1 MTEAMAL
8 VLPSS
13 PERAALI
20 FPTLDDRL
28 LARLAAHGV
37 TRAVQ
42 TGDVLIQAGQPNPP
56 FFALK
61 SGKAEVVRP
70 SDLGDARVT
79 MHAAGQFTGE
89 ANMILGRRSIMRTQV
104 TEPGEVIELTR
115 DQLLSL
121 IQTDT
126 EIGDVVMRAFIYR
139 RLELVAQGIGD
150 VVLVGSMHSGE
161 TLRIREFLTRN
172 GHPFSY
178 LDLDKDPDTQH
189 LLDRFHVAVSEIPV
203 MICRGDAVLRNPSNE
218 AIAECLGFNAA
229 VESTHL
235 RDVVVVGAGP
245 SGLAAAVYGASEGL
259 DVLVLE
265 SDAPGGQAGSSS
277 KIENYL
283 GFPMGVTGAELTA
296 RALTQAKKFGAE
308 LMVARGA
315 TQLTCERRPYRV
327 RMADGS
333 GVPAK
338 TVIIAT
344 GAEYRRPAID
354 NLSRFVGAGVYYSAT
369 QMERTLCEDEEVIV
383 VGGGNSAGQA
393 AMFLSQKAKHVH
405 MLVRSEN
412 LAQSMSRYL
421 IRRIE
426 ESPAITLRTRT
437 EITAL
442 DGDDHLERV
451 CWRDGQSGSVEPHP
465 IRHVFLMTGG
475 VPNAVWL
482 RGCVALDAH
491 GFVKTGPDL
500 SQEDLA
506 AAGWPLSRPP
516 HLLETSLPGVFA
528 VGDVRGNSIKRVASA
543 VGEGSIAISFVHR
556 VLAE

>member
-1 MTEAMAL
+1 MDDSTATIF
-8 VLPSS
+8 PSS
-13 PERAALI
+13 PSRAALM
-20 FPTLDDRL
+20 FPILDERSI
-28 LARLAAHGV
+28 ARIAAHGV
-37 TRAVQ
+37 TRSVQ
-42 TGDVLIQAGQPNPP
+42 AGDILIQAGEPDPR
-56 FFALK
+56 FFVLT

-79 MHAAGQFTGE
+79 VHAAGRFTGE

-150 VVLVGSMHSGE
+150 VVLVGSLHSGE

-172 GHPFSY
+172 GHPFAY

-189 LLDRFHVAVSEIPV
+189 LMDRFKVAVSEIPV
-203 MICRGDAVLRNPSNE
+203 LICRGDAVLRNPSNE
-218 AIAECLGFNAA
+218 AIADCLGFNAA
-229 VESTHL
+229 IERTHL

-259 DVLVLE
+259 DVLMLE
-265 SDAPGGQAGSSS
+265 SNAPGGQAGSSS

-283 GFPMGVTGAELTA
+283 GFPMGVTGEELTA

-308 LMVARGA
+308 IMVARGA
-315 TQLTCERRPYRV
+315 THLTCERKPYRV
-327 RMADGS
+327 RMDDGP

-354 NLSRFVGAGVYYSAT
+354 SLSRFIGAGVYYSAT
-369 QMERTLCEDEEVIV
+369 QMERMLCENEDVIV

-393 AMFLSQKAKHVH
+393 AMFLSQKARHVH
-405 MLVRSEN
+405 MLVRSES
-412 LAQSMSRYL
+412 LSQSMSRYL

-442 DGDDHLERV
+442 GGDGHLEQV
-451 CWRDGQSGSVEPHP
+451 CWRDGGTGAVEPRP

-482 RGCVALDAH
+482 RGCVALDAQ

-500 SQEDLA
+500 TKDDLSA
-506 AAGWPLSRPP
+506 AAWPLTRPP
-516 HLLETSLPGVFA
+516 YLLETSLPGVFA
-528 VGDVRGNSIKRVASA
+528 VGDVRGNSVKRVASA